1 MVFILKIIFVVTN
14 DINHIVILGTIFSD
28 MITPYKTGHE
38 NITSKINGLKLVF
51 PSLEKPKTRNLNII
65 KAYCIYIHQINALIS
80 EKKTQ
85 FMHLKQDVFLKKKI
99 EQQLQNLVLQKGTS
113 DFRNKIE
120 SEICSDLPN
129 TFWKRKQHVVD
140 LPYDDNFNG
149 KTNTYKS

>member
-1 MVFILKIIFVVTN
+1 
-14 DINHIVILGTIFSD
+14 
-28 MITPYKTGHE
+28 
-38 NITSKINGLKLVF
+38 
-51 PSLEKPKTRNLNII
+51 
-65 KAYCIYIHQINALIS
+65 
-80 EKKTQ
+80 
-85 FMHLKQDVFLKKKI
+85 MHLKQDVFFLKKI

-129 TFWKRKQHVVD
+129 PFWKRKQHVVD

>member
-85 FMHLKQDVFLKKKI
+85 FMHLKQDVFFFKKNRTTITKSCI
-99 EQQLQNLVLQKGTS
+99 TKRNFRFPKQN
-113 DFRNKIE
+113 RIR
-120 SEICSDLPN
+120 DL
-129 TFWKRKQHVVD
+129 F
-140 LPYDDNFNG
+140 
-149 KTNTYKS
+149 